1 MRPIIIEISKDTQGR
16 ELVTLP
22 IDEFYNAIDRAYETG
37 VIDGRRL
44 EEQQKRALE
53 ILAQTQTDINEEERI
68 LSL

>member
-44 EEQQKRALE
+44 EEQ
-53 ILAQTQTDINEEERI
+53 
-68 LSL
+68 